1 MMENYPGSF
10 TITIPEQIP
19 DIKIG
24 GETRRH
30 IYLTVKESWFNTHVI
45 KHYEIKE

>member
-30 IYLTVKESWFNTHVI
+30 IYLTVKKRCIISSNIQVLI
-45 KHYEIKE
+45 K